1 MLGKKIKKLIGVATL
16 ALMLGLGV
24 SSTGGQVVKA
34 ESFSVGSFSDVFD
47 SVEALDEQ
55 FGYEPYG
62 PYVDSVEELQRLIDD
77 GFLPEEEGKLQI
89 KFLEAKTE
97 DEKEAVYR
105 EIIDYL
111 NGEGILTDKEA
122 DRLKSGSY
130 KDYWRTLDEMFYDEM
145 VDLGYMTKEEAD
157 LQVRF
162 NGAVD
167 SKERQAVYEEMVD
180 LRVKEGKVTE
190 EQARK
195 LKSDGYDKD
204 FDNMDDIYYQ
214 NKVNELF
221 DLGVISQDERDRL
234 IARTDEGR
242 WDDVNRI
249 SDIYFINQEVK
260 NGNLSQ
266 EEADLYLKYLNATDD
281 GEKQRLYGQ
290 IAEKMY
296 ERGEISEDEL
306 KEIKELI

>member
-24 SSTGGQVVKA
+24 SSTVGQVAKA
-34 ESFSVGSFSDVFD
+34 ESFSFGVSDVFD

-89 KFLEAKTE
+89 EFLQAKTE
-97 DEKEAVYR
+97 EGREDVYKK
-105 EIIDYL
+105 IIDYL

-145 VDLGYMTKEEAD
+145 VDLGYMTKEETD